1 MRDNRLSRRTFTGRA
16 TMAAAGIVR
25 PKTVFGQS
33 SLPQGPITLVMPF
46 AADGAT
52 DIVSRLVAAKASER
66 IGWPIVIGN
75 AGKVG
80 VIGATH
86 VARHSPDGPISPM
99 DTVANHAINSLM
111 ASKKPDDPLTDT
123 SPISMIA
130 AVPNVLL
137 VGPRSKPGQS
147 EQRPQ
152 ADRSEPRRFRYGSSV
167 IGTPPHLSGEL
178 FKAMVGIDLTCVPY
192 RGEGEIEKWHPSTG
206 RVT

>member
-1 MRDNRLSRRTFTGRA
+1 MRDSRLSRRTLTGRA
-16 TMAAAGIVR
+16 TMAAAGMDR
-25 PKTVFGQS
+25 PKTVFGQCS
-33 SLPQGPITLVMPF
+33 SPQGPISLVMPF
-46 AADGAT
+46 AAD
-52 DIVSRLVAAKASER
+52 VVNRLVAAKASER
-66 IGWPIVIGN
+66 IGRPIVIGN
-75 AGKVG
+75 AGEAG

-86 VARHSPDGPISPM
+86 VARHSPDGSISPM
-99 DTVANHAINSLM
+99 GTVANHAINSLM
-111 ASKKPDDPLTDT
+111 ARKKPDDPLTDL
-123 SPISMIA
+123 SPISLIT

-152 ADRSEPRRFRYGSSV
+152 ADRSEPRRFCYGSSG

-178 FKAMVGIDLTCVPY
+178 FKAGIDLTYVPY

>member
-1 MRDNRLSRRTFTGRA
+1 MRDIRLSRRTFTGRA

-46 AADGAT
+46 AAGGAT
-52 DIVSRLVAAKASER
+52 DVVSRLVAAKASER
-66 IGWPIVIGN
+66 IGRPIVIGN
-75 AGKVG
+75 AGEAG

-99 DTVANHAINSLM
+99 GTVANHAINPLM
-111 ASKKPDDPLTDT
+111 ARKKPDDPLTDF
-123 SPISMIA
+123 SPISLIA

-137 VGPRSKPGQS
+137 VGPRPKPGQS

-152 ADRSEPRRFRYGSSV
+152 ADRSEPGRFCYGSSG

-178 FKAMVGIDLTCVPY
+178 FKAMVGIDMTYVPY

-206 RVT
+206 QVT

>member
-1 MRDNRLSRRTFTGRA
+1 MRDIRLSRRTFTGRA
-16 TMAAAGIVR
+16 TTAAAGIDR
-25 PKTVFGQS
+25 PKTIFGQS

-66 IGWPIVIGN
+66 IGRPIVFGN
-75 AGKVG
+75 AGEAG

-86 VARHSPDGPISPM
+86 VARHSPDGSISPM
-99 DTVANHAINSLM
+99 GTVANHAINSLM
-111 ASKKPDDPLTDT
+111 ARKKPDDPLTDL
-123 SPISMIA
+123 SPVSLIA

-137 VGPRSKPGQS
+137 VGPRSKPGPS

-152 ADRSEPRRFRYGSSV
+152 ADRSEPRRFCYGSSG

-178 FKAMVGIDLTCVPY
+178 FKAGIDLTYVPY
-192 RGEGEIEKWHPSTG
+192 RGEGEIEKWHSSTG